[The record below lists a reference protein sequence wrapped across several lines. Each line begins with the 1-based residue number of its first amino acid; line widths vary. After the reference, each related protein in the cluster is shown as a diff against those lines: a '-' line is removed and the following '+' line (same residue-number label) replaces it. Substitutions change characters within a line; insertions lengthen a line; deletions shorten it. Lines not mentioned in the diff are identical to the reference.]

1 VKFALEGPAGRV
13 IWKLSAP
20 NVVSNALITLVTIF
34 DAFFVAQLGT
44 TALASLALVFPFQML
59 MQMFGNGAMGGGI
72 ASALSRA
79 LGRRAT
85 SQASALAWHALL
97 IGVTMSVFFC
107 GGVWFLCANR
117 LHRHGWFG

>member
-1 VKFALEGPAGRV
+1 MAQPLATQPQPLSSPAVQLALSGPVGRV

-20 NVVSNALITLVTIF
+20 NIVSNLLITLVTIF
-34 DAFFVAQLGT
+34 DAYFVAQLGT

-79 LGRRAT
+79 LGRRDQLEPT
-85 SQASALAWHALL
+85 PLL
-97 IGVTMSVFFC
+97 GTPC
-107 GGVWFLCANR
+107 
-117 LHRHGWFG
+117 